1 MATGLVERGIVR
13 TGDELEVVGISAT
26 QKTTCTG
33 VEMFKKLLDQ
43 VYLFIIISIIIV
55 RIIIIY

>member
-1 MATGLVERGIVR
+1 VATGCVERGIVR
-13 TGDELEVVGISAT
+13 TGDELEVVGIQAT

-43 VYLFIIISIIIV
+43 V
-55 RIIIIY
+55 